1 MKQSQHRATFGGRIS
16 AVLVAA
22 GGAVGLGNIWRFPYV
37 AGDNGG
43 GAFLLIYL
51 LCILFLGL
59 PLMIAEFSIGK
70 ATHRNAV
77 GAFRQLDKRWSL
89 IGYMGVLS
97 SVLILG
103 FYLVVAGWT
112 AEYMIHSFTSDLVR
126 QTSAEAHRL
135 SFDAFISSPWKP
147 VFYSTLVAVATH
159 LIITLGV
166 KQGIERAA
174 KVMMPL
180 LFLFLII
187 LSVHSILLPG
197 GMEGLRFF
205 LYPDFSKVTPSSVL
219 TALGQCFFSLS
230 IGLGTMITYA
240 SYFTPET
247 SIRHTALHVTLL
259 DTVVALL
266 AGLMIF
272 PAVFSAGIEPAAG
285 PSLVFITLPTIFS
298 TMPMGQLWST
308 IFFLLLVIAALT
320 STISL
325 HEAATAYLHE
335 EWSLSRPAAARCT
348 TVVTA
353 LLGALASL
361 SLGVLSEW
369 RICGLSI
376 FDSLD
381 FATANVLLPLG
392 GLLTCIFAGWR
403 WKSKDFAPQL
413 YAHADDPHS
422 KPGYRAFRFLLR
434 YVCPVVMLVL
444 FLDSL
449 GLKVI

>member
-1 MKQSQHRATFGGRIS
+1 MKESQHRATFGGRIS

-43 GAFLLIYL
+43 GAFLLIYI

-77 GAFRQLDKRWSL
+77 GAFHLLDRRWSG

-126 QTSAEAHRL
+126 QTSAEVHRHT
-135 SFDAFISSPWKP
+135 FEAFITHPWKP
-147 VFYSTLVAVATH
+147 VFYATLFAAATH
-159 LIITLGV
+159 LIVTLGV
-166 KQGIERAA
+166 KEGIERAA

-180 LFLFLII
+180 LFLFLIV
-187 LSVHSILLPG
+187 LSVHSMLLPG
-197 GMEGLRFF
+197 GIEGLRFF
-205 LYPDFSKVTPSSVL
+205 LTPDFSKVTASSVL
-219 TALGQCFFSLS
+219 TALGQSFFSLS

-259 DTVVALL
+259 DTLVALL

-285 PSLVFITLPTIFS
+285 PSLVFITLPTIFGS
-298 TMPMGQLWST
+298 MPLGELWST

-325 HEAATAYLHE
+325 HETVTAYLQE
-335 EWSLSRPAAARCT
+335 EWALSRFAAARCT
-348 TVVTA
+348 TLFTA

-361 SLGVLSEW
+361 SLGVLQEW
-369 RICGLSI
+369 RIGGLTL
-376 FDSLD
+376 FDALD
-381 FATANVLLPLG
+381 FVTANILLPLG
-392 GLLTCIFAGWR
+392 GLLICVFVGWR
-403 WKSKDFAPQL
+403 WKRDEIASQL
-413 YAHADDPHS
+413 YAPTGGAHRR
-422 KPGYRAFRFLLR
+422 PGFSIFRFLVR
-434 YVCPVVMLVL
+434 YFCPVVMLLL
-444 FLDSL
+444 FLDNL
-449 GLKVI
+449 GWKLF